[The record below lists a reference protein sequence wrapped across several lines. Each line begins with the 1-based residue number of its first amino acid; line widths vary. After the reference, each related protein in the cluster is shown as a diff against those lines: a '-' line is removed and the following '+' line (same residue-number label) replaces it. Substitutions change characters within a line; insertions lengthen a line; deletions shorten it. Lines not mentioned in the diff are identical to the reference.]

1 MLRAIAFGI
10 GLCAVFALVL
20 YVYYSGDTVPR
31 PGSAEQPAN
40 YRALAKL
47 TWIDF
52 SLVSPQV
59 GWLLLG
65 NTQNF
70 PEDGRILTTRDGGD
84 TWYAQLSGPI
94 RMMQFVDENDG
105 WAFVFSGHQLTATA
119 PTPEKPVCQ
128 CLMASHDGGRSW
140 QQLPPPPDYL
150 QNFRFV
156 NDHVGWPATGTTD
169 TAGFH
174 SGVVRTTDGGVSWQA
189 MNLPSEIASSP
200 AALLDAK
207 GERTS
212 WLSFCLQGDC
222 SRRALAVT
230 YDGGSTWKSLASPCP
245 SSPGIQD
252 RLSQYFVGYF
262 LSESEWWILCRLGD
276 RGGAALYRTSDGGAQ
291 WVPLAQSTGAA
302 GLPALPPLLSPSG
315 GWSHIGFVNPNDGW
329 ITIGGASGGPFVTH
343 DGGMTWKDTRP
354 LDVAAN
360 TASFLHD
367 KYGWALTGSSLLST
381 DDGGASWHQIYP
393 PKGR

>member
-156 NDHVGWPATGTTD
+156 NDHVGWAATGTTD

-230 YDGGSTWKSLASPCP
+230 Y
-245 SSPGIQD
+245 
-252 RLSQYFVGYF
+252 
-262 LSESEWWILCRLGD
+262 
-276 RGGAALYRTSDGGAQ
+276 
-291 WVPLAQSTGAA
+291 
-302 GLPALPPLLSPSG
+302 
-315 GWSHIGFVNPNDGW
+315 DGW